1 MADRPNLLFFLS
13 DQHRHDWLGSNPD
26 LPIETPNLDRLAGRG
41 VTFTDAFCP
50 SPLCGPS
57 RAGLASGREYGRCG
71 VPDNGVDY
79 PVDEP
84 TYYRRLRDDAGYHV
98 ATCGKLD
105 LHKDTFEWGPEGSH
119 ALDELGFSTG
129 VDNADRTLGY
139 TVAGADSP
147 SAWTDRE
154 PYLRFLHEEG
164 LLDRHLEDYAR
175 RRETGEYRGTF
186 PTPLPEYAYCDNWV
200 TRNGLEMLSEAPRE
214 EPWHLVVNF
223 TDPHQPMDVTER
235 MYHQYRDGSPRTFPE
250 PVDPDDRLSSAE
262 HAAVRRNY
270 AAKVTNVDRS
280 IGRFLDALRERE
292 ELSNTVVVYASDH
305 GELLGDHGLWKKG
318 EPYHP
323 SVKVPLLVAGPGVD
337 ARGRVDA
344 LTSLID
350 VAATL
355 LAYGGLEVPE
365 SWDARPLQSVLSG
378 RQSTHRDHVRSGL
391 GSWRMAFDG
400 RYKLITG
407 WDRLDGDPVLFDLD
421 GDPTER
427 ENVASRHPAV
437 VERLS
442 RVIERPAEG

>member
-1 MADRPNLLFFLS
+1 MSDRPNVLFFLS
-13 DQHRHDWLGSNPD
+13 DQHRHDWLGGNPT
-26 LPIETPNLDRLAGRG
+26 LPVETPNLERLADRG
-41 VTFTDAFCP
+41 VTFTDTFCP
-50 SPLCGPS
+50 SPLCAPS

-71 VPDNGVDY
+71 VPNNGVDY

-98 ATCGKLD
+98 AACGKLD
-105 LHKDTFEWGPEGSH
+105 LHKDTFCWGPEGSY
-119 ALDELGFSTG
+119 ALDELGFSAG
-129 VDNADRTLGY
+129 IDNADRTLGY

-147 SAWTDRE
+147 SAWIDRE
-154 PYLRFLHEEG
+154 PYVRFLHEEA
-164 LLDRHLEDYAR
+164 LLEAHLKDYAR
-175 RRETGEYRGTF
+175 RREEGEYRATF
-186 PTPLPEYAYCDNWV
+186 PTPLPDYAYCDNWV
-200 TRNGLEMLSEAPRE
+200 TRNGLKLLAEAPRE

-235 MYHQYRDGSPRTFPE
+235 MYRQYRGGNPATFPG
-250 PVDPDDRLSSAE
+250 PIDPDDRLSPAE

-270 AAKVTNVDRS
+270 AAKITNVDRS
-280 IGRFLDALRERE
+280 VGRFLDALRARD
-292 ELSNTVVVYASDH
+292 ELSDTIVVYAADH

-323 SVKVPLLVAGPGVD
+323 SVKVPLIVAGPGVQ

-365 SWDARPLQSVLSG
+365 DWDASSLRPVLSG
-378 RQSTHRDHVRSGL
+378 RRSGHREHVRSGL
-391 GSWRMAFDG
+391 GPWQMVFDG

-407 WDRLDGDPVLFDLD
+407 WDRLDDEPVLFDLED
-421 GDPTER
+421 DPTEQ
-427 ENVASRHPAV
+427 ENAASKHPAV

-442 RVIERPAEG
+442 GVIERTEG